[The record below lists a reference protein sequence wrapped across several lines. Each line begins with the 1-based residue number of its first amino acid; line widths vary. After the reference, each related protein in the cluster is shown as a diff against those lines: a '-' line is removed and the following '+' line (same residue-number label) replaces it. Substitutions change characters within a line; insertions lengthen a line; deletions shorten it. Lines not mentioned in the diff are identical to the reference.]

1 MRRLSLLLLLASVTG
16 LAGPASA
23 EIIERII
30 AKVNGEII
38 TLSDFQ
44 ARQLAAAQ
52 AERITPEEIGTFL
65 RQNNARI
72 LQEAIDDILL
82 AQKAENDGLA
92 LPQEYIDEVI
102 EGIKKDNGV
111 ETEEEFQAALAGEG
125 MTLDDLRENVSKSMT
140 RRMMIQRD
148 IEPKIAVS
156 EDQMREEY
164 EKLKDEEFTRPAT
177 ISLQEV
183 FIPEEAG
190 GLTLANEIVM
200 RARANED
207 FASLARTHSAGPT
220 ASDGGDLGELAE
232 GSMNAELEAEAFGL
246 AVGSVSEPLP
256 VEGGYRILKAV
267 AKTSGSV
274 VPFDQAKEQIR
285 NDLMASRYQGEY
297 DKYIAAVRADAETEL
312 RVREVPL
319 KLDGAVSE
327 AALFNEVDPFSLTTG
342 GAAPLP
348 GMTAPAT
355 SAGPAPSSSGY
366 GTPAVEDDEF
376 VTSPQSSPERVVPGA
391 ALDDEIST
399 TPQARPERIAPADQ
413 TETAPPPE

>member
-1 MRRLSLLLLLASVTG
+1 MRRLSLLLLLASLTG

-52 AERITPEEIGTFL
+52 AERVTPEEIGNFL
-65 RQNNARI
+65 RQNNARV

-92 LPQEYIDEVI
+92 LPPEYIDEVI
-102 EGIKKDNGV
+102 EGIKEDNGV
-111 ETEEEFQAALAGEG
+111 ESEEAFQAALAAEG

-156 EDQMREEY
+156 ADQMREEY
-164 EKLKDEEFTRPAT
+164 EKLKDDEFTRPAT
-177 ISLQEV
+177 ISLQEI
-183 FIPEEAG
+183 FIPEDAG

-232 GSMNAELEAEAFGL
+232 GSMNAELEEEAFGL
-246 AVGSVSEPLP
+246 AVGSVSEPLS

-297 DKYIAAVRADAETEL
+297 EKYLAAVREDADIEL

-319 KLDGAVSE
+319 QLKGAIPEDS
-327 AALFNEVDPFSLTTG
+327 LFDEVDPFSLTTG
-342 GAAPLP
+342 GAVPLP
-348 GMTAPAT
+348 GMTAP
-355 SAGPAPSSSGY
+355 
-366 GTPAVEDDEF
+366 GTPAAEDDEF